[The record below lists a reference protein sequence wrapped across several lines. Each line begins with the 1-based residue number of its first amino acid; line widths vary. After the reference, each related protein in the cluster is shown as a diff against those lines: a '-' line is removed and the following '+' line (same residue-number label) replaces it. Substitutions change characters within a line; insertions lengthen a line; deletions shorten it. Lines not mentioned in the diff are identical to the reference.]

1 MQYLLQAGP
10 QGLIRIWPT
19 ALSEEMNYC
28 SFMVNMTTTSAEII
42 KLVFEKYELV
52 DDPRRYYVCEM
63 GLGKGGRPLEI
74 LSVLYYLYY
83 SFPFPGLKCGLKRKT
98 RKSLNVS
105 KHLLEVSFLVL
116 NNTSMLIFLHHF
128 IRVAFLLNLFY
139 SHIEHLFPKVYSIIR
154 HINRHT
160 VPFHSVDGIIL
171 VLSNQDLVNNLS

>member
-63 GLGKGGRPLEI
+63 GLGKGGRPIEI
-74 LSVLYYLYY
+74 LSQFVLFFPWFEMWIGKKNKENFKYVKTLVGGVIF
-83 SFPFPGLKCGLKRKT
+83 SFK
-98 RKSLNVS
+98 
-105 KHLLEVSFLVL
+105 
-116 NNTSMLIFLHHF
+116 
-128 IRVAFLLNLFY
+128 
-139 SHIEHLFPKVYSIIR
+139 
-154 HINRHT
+154 
-160 VPFHSVDGIIL
+160 
-171 VLSNQDLVNNLS
+171 

>member
-74 LSVLYYLYY
+74 LSQFVLFFPWFEIWIGKKNKENFKYVKTLVRGVIF
-83 SFPFPGLKCGLKRKT
+83 SFK
-98 RKSLNVS
+98 
-105 KHLLEVSFLVL
+105 
-116 NNTSMLIFLHHF
+116 
-128 IRVAFLLNLFY
+128 
-139 SHIEHLFPKVYSIIR
+139 
-154 HINRHT
+154 
-160 VPFHSVDGIIL
+160 
-171 VLSNQDLVNNLS
+171 

>member
-63 GLGKGGRPLEI
+63 GLGKGGRPFEI
-74 LSVLYYLYY
+74 LSQFVLF
-83 SFPFPGLKCGLKRKT
+83 FPWFEMWIGKKNMENF
-98 RKSLNVS
+98 NVKMS
-105 KHLLEVSFLVL
+105 KYLLEVSFLVL
-116 NNTSMLIFLHHF
+116 NNTSMLIFCTT
-128 IRVAFLLNLFY
+128 
-139 SHIEHLFPKVYSIIR
+139 S
-154 HINRHT
+154 
-160 VPFHSVDGIIL
+160 
-171 VLSNQDLVNNLS
+171 

>member
-63 GLGKGGRPLEI
+63 GLGKGGRPFEI
-74 LSVLYYLYY
+74 ISQFVLFFPWFEMWIGKKNKENFKHVKTLVRGVIF
-83 SFPFPGLKCGLKRKT
+83 SFK
-98 RKSLNVS
+98 
-105 KHLLEVSFLVL
+105 
-116 NNTSMLIFLHHF
+116 
-128 IRVAFLLNLFY
+128 
-139 SHIEHLFPKVYSIIR
+139 
-154 HINRHT
+154 
-160 VPFHSVDGIIL
+160 
-171 VLSNQDLVNNLS
+171 

>member
-74 LSVLYYLYY
+74 LSQFVLFFPWFEMWIGKKNKENFKYVTTLVRGVIF
-83 SFPFPGLKCGLKRKT
+83 SFK
-98 RKSLNVS
+98 
-105 KHLLEVSFLVL
+105 
-116 NNTSMLIFLHHF
+116 
-128 IRVAFLLNLFY
+128 
-139 SHIEHLFPKVYSIIR
+139 
-154 HINRHT
+154 
-160 VPFHSVDGIIL
+160 
-171 VLSNQDLVNNLS
+171 

>member
-1 MQYLLQAGP
+1 MARFPSPQLPSIHRVTRLLDSLSLSTSSSKLTKLFHHSSSSSSSATKKLNPTMQYLLQAGP

-98 RKSLNVS
+98 RKSLNMS

-116 NNTSMLIFLHHF
+116 NNTSMLIFCTTL
-128 IRVAFLLNLFY
+128 
-139 SHIEHLFPKVYSIIR
+139 
-154 HINRHT
+154 
-160 VPFHSVDGIIL
+160 
-171 VLSNQDLVNNLS
+171 